1 MSRLASKS
9 WFVVLSFAFGVAVV
23 FAQAQQAQRSVTP
36 APDRKPGE
44 GEGPFERLVIRGATM
59 IDGAGAPPLGPVDI
73 VIENNR
79 IKEIKSVGFPKV
91 AVKESNR
98 PAKGVKE
105 IDASGMYVLPG
116 LVDCHAHI
124 GGFAQGTPAEY
135 VYKLWMAHGVTAIR
149 DPGSGNGVDWTISER
164 ERSAKNQIVAPRIFV
179 YVRPGAG
186 WDKGQITTPELARE
200 YVRWAKQK
208 GADGFKVIGGD
219 SIFDPEIIGALLDE
233 AKKLQM
239 GTTTHMAQTGVVRTN
254 VIQAARM
261 GMGSMEHWYGL
272 PESLFADRVV
282 QDFPLDYNYNDEQH
296 RFGQAGRLWK
306 QAAPPGSKKWNEV
319 MDELIKLNFT
329 IDPTFTIYEA
339 SRDLM
344 RAMRAEWHDRYTL
357 PSLWQFYQPSREAHG
372 SYWFNWTTQDEV
384 EWKNN
389 YRLWMAFVNEF
400 KNRGGR
406 VTTGSDSG
414 FIFKTYGFEYVR
426 ELELFQEAG
435 FHPLEVIR
443 SATFNGAEL
452 LSQQQGRPME
462 FGVIRPGKLADLII
476 VPENPVAN
484 LKVLYGTGAI
494 RLNDQTGQIERVG
507 GVKWTIK
514 DGVVYDAK
522 KLLEDVAQIVE
533 KAKAAQKAPQAGGG
547 TTATA
552 KQK

>member
-1 MSRLASKS
+1 MSRPAYKS
-9 WFVVLSFAFGVAVV
+9 WVVFSILALICVIA
-23 FAQAQQAQRSVTP
+23 FAQAQAPQRSIQP
-36 APDRKPGE
+36 GPDRKPGE

-59 IDGAGAPPLGPVDI
+59 IDGAGAPPIGPVDI

-79 IKEIKSVGFPKV
+79 IREIRSVGYPKV
-91 AVKESNR
+91 PINEARR

-105 IDASGMYVLPG
+105 IDAGGMYVMPG

-124 GGFAQGTPAEY
+124 GGAAQGTPAEY
-135 VYKLWMAHGVTAIR
+135 VYKLWMAHGVTTIR
-149 DPGSGNGVDWTISER
+149 DPGSGNGVDWTLNER

-179 YVRPGAG
+179 YVRPGGG
-186 WDKGQITTPELARE
+186 WDRGQITTPELARE

-219 SIFDPEIIGALLDE
+219 SIFDPEILGALLDE

-239 GTTTHMAQTGVVRTN
+239 GTTTHMSQTGVARTN

-272 PESLFADRVV
+272 PESLFADRII
-282 QDFPLDYNYNDEQH
+282 QDFPLDYNYNDESH

-344 RAMRAEWHDRYTL
+344 RAMNAEWHDRYTL
-357 PSLWQFYQPSREAHG
+357 PSLWKFYQPSREAHG

-389 YRLWMAFVNEF
+389 FRLWMAFVNEF

-414 FIFKTYGFEYVR
+414 FIYKTYGFEYIR
-426 ELELFQEAG
+426 ELELLQEAG

-476 VPENPVAN
+476 TPENPVAN

-494 RLNDQTGQIERVG
+494 RLNDQTGQVERVG

-514 DGVVYDAK
+514 DGIVYDAK

-533 KAKAAQKAPQAGGG
+533 KARTAQKAPQAGGG
-547 TTATA
+547 ATTAA

>member
-9 WFVVLSFAFGVAVV
+9 WFAVLLFTFGVVV
-23 FAQAQQAQRSVTP
+23 FAQTQQAQRSVTP

-44 GEGPFERLVIRGATM
+44 GEGPFERLVIRGVTM
-59 IDGAGAPPLGPVDI
+59 IDGAGAPPIGPVDI

-91 AVKESNR
+91 AVKEANR

-105 IDASGMYVLPG
+105 IDANGMYALPG

-135 VYKLWMAHGVTAIR
+135 VYKLWMAHGVTTIR
-149 DPGSGNGVDWTISER
+149 DPGSGNGVDWTLGER

-186 WDKGQITTPELARE
+186 WDKGQITTPEFARE

-208 GADGFKVIGGD
+208 GADGFKIIGGD
-219 SIFDPEIIGALLDE
+219 SIFDPEILSALLDE

-239 GTTTHMAQTGVVRTN
+239 GSTTHMAQTGVVRTN

-357 PSLWQFYQPSREAHG
+357 PSLWRFYQPSREAHG

-414 FIFKTYGFEYVR
+414 FIYKTYGFEYIR
-426 ELELFQEAG
+426 ELELLQEAG

-462 FGVIRPGKLADLII
+462 FGIIRPGKLADLII

-494 RLNDQTGQIERVG
+494 RLNDETGQIERVG
-507 GVKWTIK
+507 GVRWTIK
-514 DGVVYDAK
+514 DGIVYDAK

-547 TTATA
+547 TTAAA